1 MKEEILKEI
10 QNFLA
15 VAKELNYD
23 LVALYEK
30 EPMIMQ
36 IIGGSVVVLIIFLMI
51 LKSMLSKSGANKA
64 LVNMDNTENDFE
76 DYQNNIDKIIKV
88 LPGAKE
94 DFLNTLKENR
104 EKYVK
109 AQLNTLA
116 ETTLDVKIEKYQRMS
131 RTYSQLASASRDEE
145 LAQYYEDMSKS
156 ILENKLNNEISSY
169 MNSFE
174 FNDEN
179 MPYLEAIVE
188 YANNQDEPDSV
199 ISIVTTKLN
208 RFNFASSLELFKFIR
223 DLDSDRLAQVYDYCI
238 DKQNQLFIDGN
249 SVVAGDVLEYLLDNG
264 EREKVL
270 DYIKNLKVAT
280 YLQELK
286 YKYFSQKDDLE
297 FDLAFIANTT
307 PITQNYANYL
317 ENKVTENWRDSD
329 YLDTLLSYE
338 NVTNVLG
345 DDRARL
351 VIERIDLLRK
361 EYDEKEI
368 LNEALQTAQEAKQL
382 AKEAKELALQNLN
395 NAKEEEKNKEEDTK
409 QENS

>member
-131 RTYSQLASASRDEE
+131 RTYSQLANASRDEE

-156 ILENKLNNEISSY
+156 ILEDKLNNEISSY

-395 NAKEEEKNKEEDTK
+395 NAKEEEKNKEEDIK
-409 QENS
+409 QEDS